1 MTAFG
6 WQSVAADHCLAPQ
19 GRQGFRSSPYLQ
31 QVGCYVGQQCPFD
44 EASELLK
51 QLMGINLS
59 DKQIERICHYHGQLL
74 EDELYVDIVEG
85 ADQTCYYVE
94 MDGSMVL
101 TRQQQKQPGGW
112 KEIKL
117 ARLFKA
123 EDVLAIKQR
132 TLIRHSDYVAHLG
145 GHEHFTQQVAAR
157 IGTKH
162 NLIALGDGA
171 RWIWEFWSEHYPSAV
186 QILDLYHVLE
196 KLGMWARVLWGDS
209 ERCRDWMALQQSRLE
224 SDGVAEVMESV
235 EQERCLG
242 ESRKQ
247 QQCLLTYLTNNQCRM
262 QYGTYLKAGYLIG
275 SGAIESANREVIQQR
290 LKLSGQRWTPQ
301 GLQQVANLRV
311 AYKSGREQL
320 IRQHFQKAA

>member
-44 EASELLK
+44 EASDLLK
-51 QLMGINLS
+51 RLMGIDLS
-59 DKQIERICHYHGQLL
+59 DKQIERICHHHGQLL
-74 EDELYVDIVEG
+74 EDELYVDTVEG
-85 ADQTCYYVE
+85 VEQTCYYVE

-101 TRQQQKQPGGW
+101 TRAQDQQPGGW

-123 EDVLAIKQR
+123 EDVFAIKQR

-171 RWIWEFWSEHYPSAV
+171 RWIWDFWSEHYPSAV
-186 QILDLYHVLE
+186 QILDLYHVVPEL
-196 KLGMWARVLWGDS
+196 
-209 ERCRDWMALQQSRLE
+209 
-224 SDGVAEVMESV
+224 
-235 EQERCLG
+235 
-242 ESRKQ
+242 
-247 QQCLLTYLTNNQCRM
+247 
-262 QYGTYLKAGYLIG
+262 
-275 SGAIESANREVIQQR
+275 
-290 LKLSGQRWTPQ
+290 
-301 GLQQVANLRV
+301 
-311 AYKSGREQL
+311 
-320 IRQHFQKAA
+320 